1 MMHSNREVEPP
12 KQTETPVTLSFN
24 SYLSDS
30 KRCVIIDS
38 RVSCSLHVDSLT
50 AVESRQVGGIALDP
64 MGRYAALTDNLGRVI
79 LLDVPHRQ
87 MLRMWKGT

>member
-1 MMHSNREVEPP
+1 M
-12 KQTETPVTLSFN
+12 
-24 SYLSDS
+24 
-30 KRCVIIDS
+30 
-38 RVSCSLHVDSLT
+38 SCSLHVDSLT

>member
-1 MMHSNREVEPP
+1 
-12 KQTETPVTLSFN
+12 
-24 SYLSDS
+24 
-30 KRCVIIDS
+30 
-38 RVSCSLHVDSLT
+38 
-50 AVESRQVGGIALDP
+50 VGGIALDP